1 MARTLRVCMAQLNL
15 WVGDV
20 EGNVDKMVQAAIEAR
35 DTHQAD
41 LVVFPELAVLGYP
54 PDDLLLRRGLPGKV
68 KDGLTRIRREVSGIG
83 ESG

>member
-35 DTHQAD
+35 DTH
-41 LVVFPELAVLGYP
+41 
-54 PDDLLLRRGLPGKV
+54 
-68 KDGLTRIRREVSGIG
+68 
-83 ESG
+83 